1 MLKKRKEIDK
11 GLMKKSNGKKNMQKF
26 KRKKQKL
33 EEKKIK
39 KLLKKSKNSEKSFLT
54 CKKKKQ

>member
-1 MLKKRKEIDK
+1 MKRKEIDK
-11 GLMKKSNGKKNMQKF
+11 GQLKKFNGKKNMQKF
-26 KRKKQKL
+26 KRKKPKL

-39 KLLKKSKNSEKSFLT
+39 KLLKKSKNSEKSFLI